1 MAYRAN
7 SIAVKTSPPPPSIIS
22 RENTQPIN
30 AFCTAA
36 HDKKI
41 FDLLATLDKKFG
53 SQLSLTRQERP
64 NDGTIRYI
72 LQNLRSD
79 VNESRI
85 VETVEKLH
93 RRCNRCQFSLD
104 TFTIGLNRQR
114 GVLIEYTVPVP
125 WTIGYAIR
133 VIIISLIFLLSVWL
147 AVSGWNGVHTQWHG
161 KRIPW
166 IGIEL

>member
-1 MAYRAN
+1 MAYRGGGG
-7 SIAVKTSPPPPSIIS
+7 SSSGIAITS
-22 RENTQPIN
+22 RETTQPID
-30 AFCTAA
+30 AFCTNN
-36 HDKKI
+36 HDEKI
-41 FDLLATLDKKFG
+41 AKVVATLDKKFA
-53 SQLSLTRQERP
+53 SHIKMTRQERP
-64 NDGTIRYI
+64 SDGTIRYI
-72 LQNLRSD
+72 LQNLPTS

-85 VETVEKLH
+85 LETVEKLH
-93 RRCNRCQFSLD
+93 KRCNRCQLSLD

-125 WTIGYAIR
+125 WTIGYVIR
-133 VIIISLIFLLSVWL
+133 VIIISLMFLFSVWL